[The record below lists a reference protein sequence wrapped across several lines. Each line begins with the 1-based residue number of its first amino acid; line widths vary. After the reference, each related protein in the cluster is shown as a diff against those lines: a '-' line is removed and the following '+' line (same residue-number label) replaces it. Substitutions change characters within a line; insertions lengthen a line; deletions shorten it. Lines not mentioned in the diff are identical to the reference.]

1 MPEHTQSRT
10 TNDDVTS
17 GTGGSSMHRRA
28 FLTGVAATATATG
41 STAIVRGQNGGGS
54 THVIGMYQDSEG
66 YYFDPIGLHV
76 KPGDTVKWACKSGAH
91 SATSYSKG
99 NPKVNNVLIPK
110 GADGWNSGILQPGQ
124 SFTHTFTTKGTYD
137 YYCIPHKTLGMV
149 ARIVCGEPGGPAESG
164 SIPSSDE
171 PQSGVMPPSKAIVK
185 ENSISFPYIPNEG
198 HGGPPALFWGG
209 LGIFSLTSVYLF
221 SVYDRKT
228 GRYDDTSETE
238 FEVPDRAEADESAE
252 E

>member
-1 MPEHTQSRT
+1 
-10 TNDDVTS
+10 
-17 GTGGSSMHRRA
+17 MHRRA

-54 THVIGMYQDSEG
+54 THVVGMYQDSQG

-76 KPGDTVKWACKSGAH
+76 NPGDTVKWVSKSGAH

-99 NPKVNNVLIPK
+99 NPQVNNTLIPK
-110 GADGWNSGILQPGQ
+110 GAKGWNSDVLQPGQ
-124 SFTHTFTTKGTYD
+124 SYTHTFTTKGTYD
-137 YYCIPHKTLGMV
+137 YYCIPHKSLGMV

-171 PQSGVMPPSKAIVK
+171 PESGVVPPSKAIVK
-185 ENSISFPYIPNEG
+185 KGSISFPYVPNTG

-209 LGIFSLTSVYLF
+209 VGIFSLTSVYLF
-221 SVYDRKT
+221 SVYDRKS
-228 GRYDDTSETE
+228 GRYDDSSETDFAVSSE
-238 FEVPDRAEADESAE
+238 TDVDDSSDE
-252 E
+252 